1 MKVPGLRAVENFSIS
16 KKVRERQAAVLGAM
30 CHSSFESNNVQQTT
44 TGNRSEHLWKS
55 KVESSSLLSSFPKLT
70 IRMLNH
76 NAAQNTR
83 ATLEDYIH
91 FHGMLCNPGTAAR
104 CIQSFDGSVLFMPK
118 AAADAANLQACSL
131 QKYEFSSGR
140 LTLLS
145 YYLLVLV
152 SWTGFLTVIGRTKS
166 LIGREED
173 VNLPLPDLVQAE
185 IAGQRHNL
193 MLGLDRNR
201 LLVHVQSIRPDTT
214 ELFIKRRFEY
224 EFGNIVSVVMLHLV
238 CDQGRLHLFEIYHM
252 HNPLLR
258 YIVKSLSTIVAILK
272 GILFPLQKKEKK
284 NH

>member
-1 MKVPGLRAVENFSIS
+1 
-16 KKVRERQAAVLGAM
+16 
-30 CHSSFESNNVQQTT
+30 
-44 TGNRSEHLWKS
+44 
-55 KVESSSLLSSFPKLT
+55 
-70 IRMLNH
+70 MLNKS
-76 NAAQNTR
+76 AAHNTR
-83 ATLEDYIH
+83 ATLEDYVH
-91 FHGMLCNPGTAAR
+91 FHGMLCQPATAAR

-118 AAADAANLQACSL
+118 VVADAANLQACSL

-152 SWTGFLTVIGRTKS
+152 SWTGFLTLIGRTNF

-173 VNLPLPDLVQAE
+173 VNLPLPDRLQAE
-185 IAGQRHNL
+185 IAGKRNNL
-193 MLGLDRNR
+193 ELGFDRNR
-201 LLVHVQSIRPDTT
+201 LMAHVQSVRPDTT

-258 YIVKSLSTIVAILK
+258 FLVKSLSTIVAPFK
-272 GILFPLQKKEKK
+272 GISFPHQKKK